1 MNKIFSFFDSSHQV
15 SSPQIPMFS
24 ILCVIAFVHSCFAT
38 DAVSAD
44 EVITIWNAVGNSSE
58 TLFDGDLR
66 TDDTVPIHND
76 SPPMASNWKQKWHL
90 IATFVVPWMTLVG
103 FLFYQLF
110 H

>member
-1 MNKIFSFFDSSHQV
+1 MNKIFSCFDYYPHI

-24 ILCVIAFVHSCFAT
+24 ILCVIFFIHSCLAT

-58 TLFDGDLR
+58 TLIDGDLR

-76 SPPMASNWKQKWHL
+76 SPLIASNWKQKWHL
-90 IATFVVPWMTLVG
+90 IATLVVPWMTLVG